1 MRKLTLAEAIDEGF
15 LNREIIFRTLYVIN
29 GIVYTKA
36 MKSEKQE
43 ELTPVV
49 NRVHIEDISDKEN
62 LLPILTEMDE
72 VLRQQGLSL
81 LQRRGYLRTS
91 IALIIGLLVVDD
103 SPETIHLFIM
113 KHPQLDIQDETLVIV
128 RFVEELPEIEKDLYY
143 IEIGSFYENGL
154 DARKPLPYSWMVE
167 LTTEFLNLSYYN
179 DIMKDGNYDTK
190 KNRIVCEPTTK
201 VIVRLL
207 RDHCFLENKA
217 EPFDA
222 NSFRHQVIAAQFSS
236 QTEKI

>member
-1 MRKLTLAEAIDEGF
+1 MKLAEAIDEGF
-15 LNREIIFRTLYVIN
+15 LNKHTIFRTLYVIN
-29 GIVYTKA
+29 GIVYTT
-36 MKSEKQE
+36 MDTEKQE
-43 ELTPVV
+43 GLIPVV
-49 NRVHIEDISDKEN
+49 NKVCTEDIADKVN
-62 LLPILTEMDE
+62 LLPILVEMDE
-72 VLRQQGLSL
+72 VLRKQGVSL
-81 LQRRGYLRTS
+81 IERRGFIRSAVT
-91 IALIIGLLVVDD
+91 LITGLLVVDD
-103 SPETIHLFIM
+103 YPETIHLFIM

-179 DIMKDGNYDTK
+179 NIMKDGNYDTK
-190 KNRIVCEPTTK
+190 RNRVICEPTTK

-207 RDHCFLENKA
+207 KDHCFSENKA

-222 NSFRHQVIAAQFSS
+222 NSFRHQVIAAQF
-236 QTEKI
+236 

>member
-1 MRKLTLAEAIDEGF
+1 MKLAEAIDEGF
-15 LNREIIFRTLYVIN
+15 LNKHTIFRTLYVIN
-29 GIVYTKA
+29 GIVYTT
-36 MKSEKQE
+36 MDTEKQE
-43 ELTPVV
+43 GLIPIV
-49 NRVHIEDISDKEN
+49 NKVCTEDIADKGN
-62 LLPILTEMDE
+62 ILPILVEMDE
-72 VLRQQGLSL
+72 VLRRQGVSL
-81 LQRRGYLRTS
+81 IERRGFIRSAVT
-91 IALIIGLLVVDD
+91 LITGLLVVDD
-103 SPETIHLFIM
+103 YPETIHLFIM

-143 IEIGSFYENGL
+143 IEIGNFYENGL

-167 LTTEFLNLSYYN
+167 LTTEFLNLSYYSN
-179 DIMKDGNYDTK
+179 IMKDGNYDTK

-207 RDHCFLENKA
+207 KDHCFSENKA

>member
-1 MRKLTLAEAIDEGF
+1 MKLAEAIDEGF
-15 LNREIIFRTLYVIN
+15 LNKHTIFRTLYVIN
-29 GIVYTKA
+29 GIVYTT
-36 MKSEKQE
+36 MGTEKQE
-43 ELTPVV
+43 GLIPIV
-49 NRVHIEDISDKEN
+49 NRIPMEDIADKEN
-62 LLPILTEMDE
+62 LLPILVEIDE
-72 VLRQQGLSL
+72 VLRKQGVSL
-81 LQRRGYLRTS
+81 IERRGFIRSAVT
-91 IALIIGLLVVDD
+91 LITGLLVVDD
-103 SPETIHLFIM
+103 YPETIHLFIM

-179 DIMKDGNYDTK
+179 DIMKDGSYDTK

-207 RDHCFLENKA
+207 KDHCFSENKA

>member
-1 MRKLTLAEAIDEGF
+1 MKLAEAIDEGF
-15 LNREIIFRTLYVIN
+15 LNKHTIFRTLYVIN
-29 GIVYTKA
+29 GIVYTT
-36 MKSEKQE
+36 MGTEKQE
-43 ELTPVV
+43 GLIPIV
-49 NRVHIEDISDKEN
+49 NKMFTEDIADKEN
-62 LLPILTEMDE
+62 LLPILAEMDE
-72 VLRQQGLSL
+72 VLRKQGVSL
-81 LQRRGYLRTS
+81 IKRRGFIRSAVT
-91 IALIIGLLVVDD
+91 LITGLLVVDD
-103 SPETIHLFIM
+103 YPETVHLFIM

-179 DIMKDGNYDTK
+179 NIMKDGNYDTK

-207 RDHCFLENKA
+207 KDHCFSENKA

-222 NSFRHQVIAAQFSS
+222 NSFRHQVIAAHFSS

>member
-1 MRKLTLAEAIDEGF
+1 MKLAEAIDGGF
-15 LNREIIFRTLYVIN
+15 LNKYTIFRTLYVIN
-29 GIVYTKA
+29 GIVYTT
-36 MKSEKQE
+36 MGTEKQE
-43 ELTPVV
+43 GLIPIV
-49 NRVHIEDISDKEN
+49 NKMFTEDIADKEN
-62 LLPILTEMDE
+62 LLPILAEMDE
-72 VLRQQGLSL
+72 VLRKQGVSL
-81 LQRRGYLRTS
+81 IKRRGFIRSAVT
-91 IALIIGLLVVDD
+91 LITGLLVVDD
-103 SPETIHLFIM
+103 YPETVHLFIM

-179 DIMKDGNYDTK
+179 NIMKDGNYDTK

-207 RDHCFLENKA
+207 KDHCFSENKA

-222 NSFRHQVIAAQFSS
+222 NSFRHQVIAAHFSS

>member
-1 MRKLTLAEAIDEGF
+1 MKLAEAIDEGF
-15 LNREIIFRTLYVIN
+15 LNKYTIFRTLYVIN
-29 GIVYTKA
+29 GIVYTT
-36 MKSEKQE
+36 MGTEKQE
-43 ELTPVV
+43 GLIPIV
-49 NRVHIEDISDKEN
+49 NKMFTEDIADKEN
-62 LLPILTEMDE
+62 LLPILAEMDE
-72 VLRQQGLSL
+72 VLRKQGVSL
-81 LQRRGYLRTS
+81 IKRRGFIRSAVT
-91 IALIIGLLVVDD
+91 LITGLLVVDD
-103 SPETIHLFIM
+103 YPETVHLFIM

-179 DIMKDGNYDTK
+179 NIMKDGNYDTK

-207 RDHCFLENKA
+207 KDHCFSENKA

-222 NSFRHQVIAAQFSS
+222 NSFRHQVIAAHFSS

>member
-1 MRKLTLAEAIDEGF
+1 MKLAEAIDEGF
-15 LNREIIFRTLYVIN
+15 LNKHTIFRTLYVIN
-29 GIVYTKA
+29 GIVYTT
-36 MKSEKQE
+36 MGTEKQE
-43 ELTPVV
+43 GLIPIV
-49 NRVHIEDISDKEN
+49 NKVFTEDIADKEN
-62 LLPILTEMDE
+62 LLPILAEMDE
-72 VLRQQGLSL
+72 VLRKQGVSL
-81 LQRRGYLRTS
+81 IKRRGFIRSAVT
-91 IALIIGLLVVDD
+91 LITGLLVVDD
-103 SPETIHLFIM
+103 YPETVHLFIM

-179 DIMKDGNYDTK
+179 NIMKDGNYDTK

-207 RDHCFLENKA
+207 KDHCFSENKA

-222 NSFRHQVIAAQFSS
+222 NSFRHQVIAAHFSS

>member
-1 MRKLTLAEAIDEGF
+1 MKLAEAIDEGF
-15 LNREIIFRTLYVIN
+15 LNKYTIFRTLYVIN
-29 GIVYTKA
+29 GIVYTT
-36 MKSEKQE
+36 MGTEKQE
-43 ELTPVV
+43 GLIPIV
-49 NRVHIEDISDKEN
+49 NKVFTEDIADKEN
-62 LLPILTEMDE
+62 LLPILAEMDE
-72 VLRQQGLSL
+72 VLRKQGVSL
-81 LQRRGYLRTS
+81 IKRRGFIRSAVT
-91 IALIIGLLVVDD
+91 LITGLLVVDD
-103 SPETIHLFIM
+103 YPETVHLFIM

-143 IEIGSFYENGL
+143 IEIGNFYENGL

-179 DIMKDGNYDTK
+179 NIMKDGNYDTK

-207 RDHCFLENKA
+207 KDHCFSENKA

-222 NSFRHQVIAAQFSS
+222 NSFRHQVIAAHFSS

>member
-1 MRKLTLAEAIDEGF
+1 MKLAEAIDAGF
-15 LNREIIFRTLYVIN
+15 LNKYTIFRTLYVIN
-29 GIVYTKA
+29 GIVYTT
-36 MKSEKQE
+36 MGTEKQE
-43 ELTPVV
+43 GLIPIV
-49 NRVHIEDISDKEN
+49 NKMFTEDIADKEN
-62 LLPILTEMDE
+62 LLPILAEMDE
-72 VLRQQGLSL
+72 VLRKQGVSL
-81 LQRRGYLRTS
+81 IKRRGFIRSAVT
-91 IALIIGLLVVDD
+91 LITGLLVVDD
-103 SPETIHLFIM
+103 YPETVHLFIM

-179 DIMKDGNYDTK
+179 NIMKDGNYDTK

-207 RDHCFLENKA
+207 KDHCFSENKA

-222 NSFRHQVIAAQFSS
+222 NSFRHQVIAAHFSS